1 MTVIDYWAIAE
12 AMRADLIARRREFHQ
27 YPELAFEEQ
36 RTSTVIADEL
46 HKLGLEVQTGIG
58 GTGVVGLLE
67 GASDGP
73 TILVRS
79 DMDALPVIEEN
90 DVEYRSLHHGK
101 MHACGH
107 DGHMSILLG
116 LATLFSSVQ
125 SELVG
130 RIKFVFQPAEEI
142 GQGAQ
147 AMVRD
152 GVLDDPTPDIVL
164 GLHLWTELPI
174 GAIGLS
180 SGPIM
185 AAVSNFDVH
194 IIGRGGH
201 GGIPQ
206 DTVDPVVCAAH
217 VVTALQ
223 TIVSRNVDPLDSAV
237 LSVTRV
243 EAGTTHNVIPE
254 KARLSGTLRTFKADV
269 RDRMSERI
277 QNVCSQVAL
286 GLGCH
291 AEVDMRHK
299 TEPVENNPHVVDR
312 VRGAFKRNLREN
324 LQIVD
329 ERTTAGEDVFAL
341 MQNAPGLFFFV
352 GAANPDMGLSF
363 PHHHERFDFDESALP
378 IAVALMA
385 SAIGEYLIPQEK

>member
-12 AMRADLIARRREFHQ
+12 AMRADLIARRRDFHR

-36 RTSTVIADEL
+36 RTSTIIADEL
-46 HKLGLEVQTGIG
+46 HKLGLEVQTGVG
-58 GTGVVGLLE
+58 GTGVVGILE

-73 TILVRS
+73 TVLVRS
-79 DMDALPVIEEN
+79 DMDALPVFEAN
-90 DVEYRSLHHGK
+90 DVDYRSLNHGK

-116 LATLFSSVQ
+116 LAKLFSSLQ
-125 SELVG
+125 SHLVG

-174 GAIGLS
+174 GSVGLS

-194 IIGRGGH
+194 ITGRGGH

-206 DTVDPVVCAAH
+206 DAVDPVVCAAH
-217 VVTALQ
+217 IITALQ
-223 TIVSRNVDPLDSAV
+223 TIISRNVDPLDSAV

-254 KARLSGTLRTFKADV
+254 TARLSGTLRTFKAEV
-269 RDRMSERI
+269 RNRISERI
-277 QNVCSQVAL
+277 QNVCTQVAL
-286 GLGCH
+286 ALGCESRVEIH
-291 AEVDMRHK
+291 HK
-299 TEPVENNPHVVDR
+299 TEPVENTPHVVDR
-312 VRGAFKRNLREN
+312 VHQAFKRISAAS

-329 ERTTAGEDVFAL
+329 ERTTAGEDVYAF
-341 MQNAPGLFFFV
+341 MRHAPGLFFFV
-352 GAANPDMGLSF
+352 GAANREQGLSF
-363 PHHHERFDFDESALP
+363 PHHHEKFDFDESALP
-378 IAVALMA
+378 LAVALMA
-385 SAIGEYLIPQEK
+385 TAIGEYVIPQE